1 MISRFCVKNFPSCE
15 SAASLLPPK
24 TRPLPRPIRRLVVVD
39 RPCFVEDRDADH
51 ISISSDRCR
60 CWLRTQPTPQRVRR
74 HPSRR
79 PVRLIFK
86 PEVLHRVGLSFPTIW
101 KMMRQ
106 GRFPP
111 ARIIGGKSAWIESEI
126 NDFLAGLP
134 LRRYKSDLS
143 PAAEGD
149 KKAATH
155 VPQSKK

>member
-1 MISRFCVKNFPSCE
+1 MPITSASQATGVAAGCE
-15 SAASLLPPK
+15 RSPPHNESDD
-24 TRPLPRPIRRLVVVD
+24 TRVVG
-39 RPCFVEDRDADH
+39 
-51 ISISSDRCR
+51 
-60 CWLRTQPTPQRVRR
+60 
-74 HPSRR
+74 

-101 KMMRQ
+101 KMMRL

-143 PAAEGD
+143 PDAEGD
-149 KKAATH
+149 KKAAAH
-155 VPQSKK
+155 DPRSKKQIPTQCQPQQSVFRHPAKFL